1 MAKDVFDPSIASRLN
16 SYRIDPRNLKP
27 DPVLNG
33 RAKLPDIAKFR
44 SDFLNPAIGQ
54 VQSITIA
61 KVDGEPVIIDG
72 VTRWRAAL
80 EITNECIGPHE
91 GGVFFLK
98 CQYSPAKTPME
109 RYVLTVK
116 ANIRN
121 EPTPE
126 DEAHSIAIFI
136 HTFGQ
141 NEAYVAE
148 HVYGRFTLDG
158 KPDIGWV
165 RERNALNDLTPKALQ
180 ALRDGKLKSKAAV
193 ALAKLTPKEQKEKLA
208 LLDEGQKLT
217 VAAIRRI
224 APANGTGTTSE
235 PSPAPPVKRKWDKA
249 TVCVKLQNW
258 IDMKLPPHIAR
269 MDAENAIRT
278 VLGEIINEIECG
290 GLNG

>member
-1 MAKDVFDPSIASRLN
+1 MAKEVFDSTVASRLN

-33 RAKLPDIAKFR
+33 RVKLPDIAKFR
-44 SDFLNPAIGQ
+44 ADFLNPAIGQ

-80 EITNECIGPHE
+80 ELTNEGTGPHE

-109 RYVLTVK
+109 RYILTVK

-126 DEAHSIAIFI
+126 DDAHSIAIFL
-136 HTFGQ
+136 HTFSQ
-141 NEAYVAE
+141 TEAYVAE

-158 KPDIGWV
+158 KPDLAWV
-165 RERNALNDLTPKALQ
+165 RERNALNDLTSKALE
-180 ALRDGKLKSKAAV
+180 ALREGKLKSKAAI
-193 ALAKLTPKEQKEKLA
+193 ALAKLTPKEQKAKLE
-208 LLDEGQKLT
+208 LLDAGQKLT
-217 VAAIRRI
+217 VAAIKRV
-224 APANGTGTTSE
+224 APVVGTSTTSE
-235 PSPAPPVKRKWDKA
+235 ASPTPPAKRKWDKKA
-249 TVCVKLQNW
+249 FCELLQSY
-258 IDMKLPPHIAR
+258 IDADLPPHTAR
-269 MDAENAIRT
+269 MTAENAVRT
-278 VLGEIINEIECG
+278 VLGQIQEEIECG
-290 GLNG
+290 Q